1 MSNQV
6 WMEVITMSRRWI
18 SLALSM
24 TMALGMFAAGTSA
37 SAVNTD
43 TETASATDEQVAS
56 GTSSPVTL
64 TFYSYLRDD
73 EADGKVSYDF
83 QQRQTITANRGDIIK
98 VKVKVKAENEPYL
111 SSLSVRYDLK
121 AADAIDDLFSANGA
135 MDQNDYTLIG
145 SAIPKREDSLLIP
158 YDDGTYSTGCVKFND
173 IMQAKID
180 KYSSKKML
188 YDFGAFTYND
198 EDTLSDTFAF
208 IPGSTYAYNTTE
220 FTGMRNS
227 MKLDTAKGG
236 DEYCTLSFKVS
247 EDTTLGDEQTVVIY
261 NPEFTGD
268 ISSDTP
274 KIDVNGMRME
284 ISGSTSTET
293 VTHKVNVR
301 FDNADKVTTL
311 TKQNNKI
318 IMIKPKEIDGR
329 VFSHWASDPEGKNV
343 VCTTDVYKFLVTEDT
358 NLYAIYVDSESDAA
372 KEVPTLTIT
381 GHYGKVVDGVNKIYF
396 EATRNI
402 PEGYTLKGHGI
413 LYSNKLNLIGDD
425 LDAGLRLNNTSIK
438 RHKNRSKTLN
448 STDVL
453 SFSVGNGVSGSIY
466 ARAYMQLVDDSTG
479 KTVNYYSEIVS
490 GNFRWLCM

>member
-43 TETASATDEQVAS
+43 TETANATDEQVAS

-73 EADGKVSYDF
+73 EADGNVSYDF
-83 QQRQTITANRGDIIK
+83 QQRQVITANRGDIIN

-121 AADAIDDLFSANGA
+121 STDNIDDLFSETGA
-135 MDQNDYTLIG
+135 MDQNNYTLIG
-145 SAIPKREDSLLIP
+145 SAIPKRESSLLTP

-173 IMQAKID
+173 VMQAKVD
-180 KYSSKKML
+180 EYSYKKL
-188 YDFGAFTYND
+188 CYDFGAFTYSAD
-198 EDTLSDTFAF
+198 DTLSDAFAF
-208 IPGSTYAYNTTE
+208 IPGSAYAYDTTE
-220 FTGMRNS
+220 FSSMRSS

-236 DEYCTLSFKVS
+236 DEYCTLTFKVS
-247 EDTTLGDEQTVVIY
+247 EDTSLGDEQTVVIY

-274 KIDVNGMRME
+274 KIDVSGMRME

-293 VTHKVNVR
+293 AAHKVTVR
-301 FDNADKVTTL
+301 FDNTEEAL
-311 TKQNNKI
+311 NYTKQHNKI
-318 IMIKPKEIDGR
+318 IMLKPRVIEGR
-329 VFSHWASDPEGKNV
+329 VFSHWATDPEGENV
-343 VCTTDVYKFLVTEDT
+343 VCTTDVYKFLVTQDT
-358 NLYAIYVDSESDAA
+358 NLYAIYADSESDAA
-372 KEVPTLTIT
+372 ADVPTIAIT
-381 GHYGKVVDGVNKIYF
+381 GHYGKVVNGVNKIYF
-396 EATRNI
+396 ESTRNI
-402 PEGYTLKGHGI
+402 PDGYTLKGHGI
-413 LYSNKLNLIGDD
+413 LYSNKLSVIGDD
-425 LDAGLRLNNTSIK
+425 LETGLRLNNTNIK
-438 RHKNRSKTLN
+438 KYKNRSTTLN

-453 SFSVGNGVSGSIY
+453 LFSVGAGVSGSIY
-466 ARAYMQLVDDSTG
+466 ARGYMQLVNDSTG
-479 KTVNYYSEIVS
+479 KTVNYYSDIVS
-490 GNFRWLCM
+490 GNFRWLCQ